1 SLASPAA
8 SSASSL
14 ASPAASS
21 ASSLASPAASSAS
34 SLASPAASSAS
45 SLASPAVANVPST
58 GVSTSSTD
66 LLPPLPQTSYVSTPV
81 GRYGSSR
88 RLNASTFAT
97 RTPTSSVS
105 SPVASAPA
113 SSVSSPV
120 ASAPASS
127 VSSPIASAPASSV
140 SSPVASAPAAS
151 VGYRLYVAKEGD
163 NLLNIAHNELGSS
176 SRWGEIARLNN
187 FPTGAAYFDAG
198 TTIKLPLDD

>member
-1 SLASPAA
+1 QE
-8 SSASSL
+8 
-14 ASPAASS
+14 
-21 ASSLASPAASSAS
+21 
-34 SLASPAASSAS
+34 
-45 SLASPAVANVPST
+45 ANVPST

-66 LLPPLPQTSYVSTPV
+66 LLPPLPQTSFVSTPV
-81 GRYGSSR
+81 VRYGSSR

-97 RTPTSSVS
+97 RTPS
-105 SPVASAPA
+105 
-113 SSVSSPV
+113 
-120 ASAPASS
+120 
-127 VSSPIASAPASSV
+127 SSV